1 MEKAGTRPGLFFF
14 TPLSG
19 NGFCRRARLQPIVI
33 GGLHAISTSER
44 RYSMNFTKGLV
55 SVAAATVLAMSPA
68 LAQQGGQGG
77 GQVLQQEQAQGSGAQ
92 LQLSPSTVRQ
102 IQQALNQAG
111 YSVGNVDGSWG
122 PQTVQA
128 MQNFQQAQ
136 GLEPTGQPNQQ
147 TLSALGIQGGGVA
160 AGGGAGAQG
169 GVGAQGGGAG
179 QGGIGAQGGG
189 AGQAGVGAQG
199 GASAQGGGDQT
210 ITNEAAD

>member
-1 MEKAGTRPGLFFF
+1 M
-14 TPLSG
+14 
-19 NGFCRRARLQPIVI
+19 CQVQPIVI
-33 GGLHAISTSER
+33 GGLRNISTSER
-44 RYSMNFTKGLV
+44 RCSMNFTKGLV
-55 SVAAATVLAMSPA
+55 SVAAAAVLAMSPA

-122 PQTVQA
+122 PQTAQA

-147 TLSALGIQGGGVA
+147 TLSALGVQGGGVA

-169 GVGAQGGGAG
+169 DVGAQGGGAAG
-179 QGGIGAQGGG
+179 AQGGIGAQGGG